1 MSISY
6 FSILSFIVFCI
17 GVFGLIINRKNIIMN
32 LISVEIMILAAG
44 INFISASKFYNTS
57 SGHVFVMF
65 ALSIAAC
72 EVAVG
77 LSFLTLYFKSSGS
90 IDINEISK
98 LKDE

>member
-1 MSISY
+1 VSISY
-6 FSILSFIVFCI
+6 FSILSFIVFSI
-17 GVFGLIINRKNIIMN
+17 GVFSLIINRKNIIMN
-32 LISVEIMILAAG
+32 LIAFEIMILAAG
-44 INFISASKFYNTS
+44 INFISAAKFYNTS

-77 LSFLTLYFKSSGS
+77 LSFLVLYFKTNGS
-90 IDINEISK
+90 IDINNINK